1 MTVSG
6 SRFTSGMAPLGRLS
20 DMHRFFV
27 DPRAMAGERFAIP
40 AAVSHQVTRVL
51 RLRDGDE
58 ITLLDGVGQEA
69 RCRLEG
75 SECVA
80 LERGAAQGEPA
91 HQLTV
96 WQALLKGDHLE
107 PVIRHG
113 TELGIARFRLF
124 VSERCVVRELS
135 PRKLERLQAVAREAA
150 EQSERGIVPPV
161 DAPVSYAQALK
172 SAAPGSVLLFERQK
186 TKRLTKME
194 PPSGVFIGPEGG
206 FSPAEIEG
214 AGWAGVP
221 IAGLGPRILRSETV
235 AVAVAAAILSRTGDF
250 A

>member
-1 MTVSG
+1 
-6 SRFTSGMAPLGRLS
+6 
-20 DMHRFFV
+20 MHRFFV
-27 DPRAMAGERFAIP
+27 TPSDLSGERFPVP
-40 AAVSHQVTRVL
+40 ASVAHQVTRVL

-58 ITLLDGVGQEA
+58 IVLLDGLGEEV

-75 SECVA
+75 PECVVV
-80 LERGAAQGEPA
+80 ERRPASGEPR

-113 TELGIARFRLF
+113 TEVGIAGFGLF
-124 VSERCVVRELS
+124 VSERSVVREVS
-135 PRKLERLQAVAREAA
+135 PRRLERLRAVAREAA

-161 DAPVSYAQALK
+161 NEPMQFAEAVK
-172 SAAPGSVLLFERQK
+172 EAAPGSVLLFERHGG
-186 TKRLTKME
+186 KRLTEME
-194 PPSGVFIGPEGG
+194 PPASVFIGPEGG
-206 FSPAEIEG
+206 FSAAEVEAAER
-214 AGWAGVP
+214 AGLA

-235 AVAVAAAILSRTGDF
+235 AVAVAAAVLSRTGDF

>member
-1 MTVSG
+1 
-6 SRFTSGMAPLGRLS
+6 
-20 DMHRFFV
+20 
-27 DPRAMAGERFAIP
+27 
-40 AAVSHQVTRVL
+40 VTRVL

-58 ITLLDGVGQEA
+58 ITLLDGIGGEL

-75 SECVA
+75 GDCVVLA
-80 LERGAAQGEPA
+80 RGVAGGEPS
-91 HQLTV
+91 HHLTV

-113 TELGIARFRLF
+113 TEVGIARFGLF
-124 VSERCVVRELS
+124 VSERCVVREMS

-150 EQSERGIVPPV
+150 EQSERGRVPPV
-161 DAPVSYAQALK
+161 DPPVPFAEALQVAPR
-172 SAAPGSVLLFERQK
+172 GSVVLFERHDG
-186 TKRLTKME
+186 TRLTE
-194 PPSGVFIGPEGG
+194 LEAPPGVLIGPEGG
-206 FSPAEIEG
+206 FSSAEVEAAER
-214 AGWAGVP
+214 AGLA

>member
-1 MTVSG
+1 
-6 SRFTSGMAPLGRLS
+6 
-20 DMHRFFV
+20 MHRFFV
-27 DPRAMAGERFAIP
+27 EPAAMAGERFPVPPAI
-40 AAVSHQVTRVL
+40 AHQVTRVL
-51 RLRDGDE
+51 RLADGDE
-58 ITLLDGVGQEA
+58 LLLLDGRGAQV
-69 RCRLEG
+69 RCRLEAG
-75 SECVA
+75 KCVA
-80 LERGAAQGEPA
+80 LKRDEAGGEPI
-91 HQLTV
+91 HQLTI

-113 TELGIARFRLF
+113 TEIGIARFRLF
-124 VSERCVVRELS
+124 VSEQCVVRELS

-172 SAAPGSVLLFERQK
+172 AAAAGSVLLFERQE
-186 TKRLTKME
+186 TKRLTQLE
-194 PPSGVFIGPEGG
+194 PPPAVFIGPEGG
-206 FSPAEIEG
+206 FSPGEIEG